1 MLPLTLMRRSAVQG
15 WLVLVGCALVVCGFE
30 IVLVAQAASIEAS
43 QSFGKMTELLPAFLQ
58 RGLGQQALLLA
69 TFNGTVAFGYFH
81 PVMVLFVTLN
91 GVYFATEPAHDVES
105 KRVDLL
111 LARAVPR
118 HRLITRS
125 LLLSFGSVVVL
136 VVLMAFGTWL
146 GLHAFADGVSKW
158 PAPRMLCTLTVHL
171 ASVAWC
177 CGAFGLA
184 LAAGSSRWSTTFA
197 AVALTTVVMYMLD
210 FVAIAWPRAAALAW
224 ISPFD
229 YFPGIPIIAG
239 TAPVG
244 RNLVVLWSVTIAF
257 YGIAYWRFQ
266 RRDV

>member
-1 MLPLTLMRRSAVQG
+1 MVPLTLMRRSAAQG
-15 WLVLVGCALVVCGFE
+15 WLVLGGCAVVVFGFE
-30 IVLVAQAASIEAS
+30 MVLVAQAASIEAS
-43 QSFGKMTELLPAFLQ
+43 QAFGKMTDLLPAFLQ

-81 PVMVLFVTLN
+81 PVIVLFVTMN

-125 LLLSFGSVVVL
+125 LVLSAGSVVVL
-136 VVLMAFGTWL
+136 VALMALGTWA
-146 GLHAFADGVSKW
+146 GLHAFAGGVAKW
-158 PAPRMLCTLTVHL
+158 PASRTLFTLIVHL

-197 AVALTTVVMYMLD
+197 GVALTAVVMYMLD
-210 FVAIAWPRAAALAW
+210 FVAMAWPRAAAIAW

-229 YFPGIPIIAG
+229 YYPGIPIIAG
-239 TAPVG
+239 TAPAWS
-244 RNLVVLWSVTIAF
+244 NLIVLWTATLVF
-257 YGIAYWRFQ
+257 YAIAYWQFQ
-266 RRDV
+266 RRDL